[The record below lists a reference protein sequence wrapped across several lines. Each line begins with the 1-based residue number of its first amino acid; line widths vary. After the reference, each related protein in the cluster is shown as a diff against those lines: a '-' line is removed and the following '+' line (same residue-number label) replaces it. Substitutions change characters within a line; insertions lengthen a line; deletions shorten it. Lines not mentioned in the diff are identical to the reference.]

1 MPAPRAGDEPPARV
15 YAGSAM
21 KTLIV
26 GDIHGCHAELLE
38 LLDRAR
44 LGPGDRLVSVGD
56 VVNRGPETPQVL
68 EFLLARP
75 RTQVVLGNHEWKH
88 LQGHQGES
96 ARITRRQCGPDLY
109 ARALNWMRGLPR
121 CLDLGDLV
129 VVHWGFESGLAC
141 ADQNP
146 EVLTGTEA
154 GELYLTAR
162 YGSPRWYEHYFGPRK
177 VVFGHHGYAAGVRDD
192 LTWGIDGGCVYGG
205 RLTGL
210 LLPDWELITVPS
222 REDHWSRLRAAWAD
236 RLNDP
241 SG

>member
-1 MPAPRAGDEPPARV
+1 VQAGAD
-15 YAGSAM
+15 M

-26 GDIHGCHAELLE
+26 GDIHGCHAELRE
-38 LLDRAR
+38 LLERAR
-44 LGPGDRLVSVGD
+44 LGPDDRLVSVGD

-68 EFLLARP
+68 ELLLARP

-88 LQGHQGES
+88 LQGHQSRS
-96 ARITRRQCGPDLY
+96 ALITRWQCGPELY
-109 ARALNWMRGLPR
+109 GRALCWMRGLPR

-129 VVHWGFESGLAC
+129 VVHWGFESGPGC
-141 ADQNP
+141 EDQNP

-162 YGSPRWYEHYFGPRK
+162 YGSPRWYEHYSGPRK
-177 VVFGHHGYAAGVRDD
+177 VVFGHHGYAEGVRDG

-205 RLTGL
+205 KLIGL
-210 LLPDWELITVPS
+210 LLPDWELISVPS